1 MAIRNRNTHLIPILI
16 IIFFLAIQTYGAVTP
31 KKKVNEKQIQECSD
45 MVSRSQ
51 CSRNIDC
58 RWCQSDVLDDTCFSK
73 SESLRLPSH
82 IFVC

>member
-1 MAIRNRNTHLIPILI
+1 MATRPTLLIPILI
-16 IIFFLAIQTYGAVTP
+16 IFVLIETTLLHGTVLP
-31 KKKVNEKQIQECSD
+31 KKKMDQNQIQECGD
-45 MVSRSQ
+45 LGSRSQ

-58 RWCQSDVLDDTCFSK
+58 RWCQSDVLDDSCFSK